1 MYEIVVDPFEVAS
14 AAGGCRRASAVVR
27 ATAEAFNRPLCL
39 VGPVGSS
46 LALAGF
52 DRRVAQFLDSTA
64 RLLDDVGVEL
74 AVVAS
79 LHLAFE
85 GAGT

>member
-1 MYEIVVDPFEVAS
+1 MHEIVVDPFELAS
-14 AAGGCRRASAVVR
+14 AAGGCRRASAAVS
-27 ATAEAFNRPLCL
+27 AAAESFHRPMCL

-46 LALAGF
+46 LALAAF
-52 DRRVAQFLDSTA
+52 DRRFAQFLDGTA
-64 RLLDDVGVEL
+64 RLLDDMGVEL

-85 GAGT
+85 GGDT

>member
-14 AAGGCRRASAVVR
+14 AAGGCRRASAVVG
-27 ATAEAFNRPLCL
+27 AAAEPFHRPLCL

-46 LALAGF
+46 LALSVF
-52 DRRVAQFLDSTA
+52 DERLARFLLGTA
-64 RLLDDVGVEL
+64 ALLDDMGVEL

-79 LHLAFE
+79 LHLTFE
-85 GAGT
+85 GGGR